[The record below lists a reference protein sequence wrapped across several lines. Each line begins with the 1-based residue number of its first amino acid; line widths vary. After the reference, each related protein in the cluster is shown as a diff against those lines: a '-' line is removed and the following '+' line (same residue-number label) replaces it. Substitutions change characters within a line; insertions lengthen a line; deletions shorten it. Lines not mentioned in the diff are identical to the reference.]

1 MVAVVGSMRLKTE
14 LWVKAYIRR
23 CAVAGVAALV
33 VRHGDD
39 DAGAIF
45 IRINRLN
52 GKSQLFGPAPAGLDN
67 GAIDRQW
74 VKCPLADDGADE
86 AVDAY
91 LKRETDFDRDL
102 WIVEVE
108 DRAGRHYLE
117 CWLAEETKN

>member
-1 MVAVVGSMRLKTE
+1 MRLRTE

-23 CAVAGVAALV
+23 CTVAGVAALV

-52 GKSQLFGPAPAGLDN
+52 GVSQLFGPAPAGFDLAALD
-67 GAIDRQW
+67 RSW
-74 VKCPLADDGADE
+74 VGCPVPQGGTDA

-108 DRAGRHYLE
+108 DRAGRHFLDG
-117 CWLAEETKN
+117 WLVDETKF